1 MSWLLVAFTPGLLM
15 LATFG
20 LARLEAGLEKDTV
33 TATDV
38 AEFLKQA
45 EPIDMRTLAREG
57 MPEALDCMH
66 RRIGRGTDE
75 APYLPNRPS
84 REDPPTDQMLVAA
97 IVSAAN
103 QTALSGQRH
112 QHSPSNRQF
121 GPRQH
126 ANRV

>member
-1 MSWLLVAFTPGLLM
+1 M

-20 LARLEAGLEKDTV
+20 LARLEVGLEEDTV

-38 AEFLKQA
+38 AEFLTQA

-66 RRIGRGTDE
+66 RRIGLGADE
-75 APYLPNRPS
+75 ARYLPNRD
-84 REDPPTDQMLVAA
+84 DPPTDQSVLAA
-97 IVSAAN
+97 IVSGAH
-103 QTALSGQRH
+103 QDGRSGPRY
-112 QHSPSNRQF
+112 QHSQSNRQF
-121 GPRQH
+121 GPRHH

>member
-1 MSWLLVAFTPGLLM
+1 VSWLLVAFTPGLLM

-45 EPIDMRTLAREG
+45 EPVDVRTLARVG

-66 RRIGRGTDE
+66 RRIGHGTDE
-75 APYLPNRPS
+75 ARYLPNRD
-84 REDPPTDQMLVAA
+84 EPPTDPLLLAA

-103 QTALSGQRH
+103 QTGISGQRH
-112 QHSPSNRQF
+112 QHSSSNRQF

>member
-1 MSWLLVAFTPGLLM
+1 M

-38 AEFLKQA
+38 AEFLRQA
-45 EPIDMRTLAREG
+45 EPIDVRTLARDG
-57 MPEALDCMH
+57 MPEALECLH

-75 APYLPNRPS
+75 APYLRGGD
-84 REDPPTDQMLVAA
+84 EPPKDQFLVAA
-97 IVSAAN
+97 IVSGAD
-103 QTALSGQRH
+103 QTGLSGQPR
-112 QHSPSNRQF
+112 QHSGSNRQF
-121 GPRQH
+121 GPRHH

>member
-1 MSWLLVAFTPGLLM
+1 M

-45 EPIDMRTLAREG
+45 EPVDVRTLARVG

-66 RRIGRGTDE
+66 RRIGHGTDE
-75 APYLPNRPS
+75 ARYLPNRD
-84 REDPPTDQMLVAA
+84 EPPTDPLLLAA

-103 QTALSGQRH
+103 QTGISGQRH
-112 QHSPSNRQF
+112 QHSSSNRQF

>member
-1 MSWLLVAFTPGLLM
+1 M

-45 EPIDMRTLAREG
+45 EPRDVRTLAREG
-57 MPEALDCMH
+57 MPEALDGMH
-66 RRIGRGTDE
+66 RRIGHGTDE
-75 APYLPNRPS
+75 APYLPNRDES
-84 REDPPTDQMLVAA
+84 PTDQMLVAA
-97 IVSAAN
+97 VVSAAN
-103 QTALSGQRH
+103 QDGLSGQRY
-112 QHSPSNRQF
+112 QHSQSNRQF

>member
-1 MSWLLVAFTPGLLM
+1 VSWLLVAFTPGLLM

-20 LARLEAGLEKDTV
+20 LERLEAGLEKDTV

-45 EPIDMRTLAREG
+45 EPIDMRTLARDG
-57 MPEALDCMH
+57 MPEALECLH

-75 APYLPNRPS
+75 APYLPGRDEP
-84 REDPPTDQMLVAA
+84 RTDQFLVAA
-97 IVSAAN
+97 IVSAAD
-103 QTALSGQRH
+103 QTGLPGQRH
-112 QHSPSNRQF
+112 QHSGSNRQF